1 MARFEKR
8 EGRRRTGRSRL
19 RHCRATEDPNPAAK
33 RKEHKRLLTEGE
45 KGIQVSLDPEF
56 VPIRR
61 LLLSL
66 NLS

>member
-19 RHCRATEDPNPAAK
+19 RQ
-33 RKEHKRLLTEGE
+33 EHKRLLTEGE

-56 VPIRR
+56 VQRVR
-61 LLLSL
+61 ELDELEGKVGVERG
-66 NLS
+66 